1 MQSTLL
7 PYTCYFLKPPHM
19 FWLIRMPNN
28 HCTMSESFSWCPAPS
43 QVLPFARWDTSSDR
57 ISFYWCFKCQ
67 AKTGNV
73 RIPLAGQT
81 VLGYSEFTYCK
92 HEGCVCVGGGSL
104 DATNRRA
111 TLECCTAWR
120 KRVEI
125 RRLEKKRVLENNH
138 IKVSL
143 QFPF

>member
-1 MQSTLL
+1 M
-7 PYTCYFLKPPHM
+7 
-19 FWLIRMPNN
+19 
-28 HCTMSESFSWCPAPS
+28 
-43 QVLPFARWDTSSDR
+43 
-57 ISFYWCFKCQ
+57 
-67 AKTGNV
+67 
-73 RIPLAGQT
+73 
-81 VLGYSEFTYCK
+81 
-92 HEGCVCVGGGSL
+92 CVGGSL